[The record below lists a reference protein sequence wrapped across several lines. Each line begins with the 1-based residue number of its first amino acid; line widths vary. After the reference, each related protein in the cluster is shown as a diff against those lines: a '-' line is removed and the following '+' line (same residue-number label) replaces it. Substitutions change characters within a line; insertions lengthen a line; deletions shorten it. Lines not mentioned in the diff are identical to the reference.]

1 MPKESAGVDRGRR
14 VFLTALYLVLAWM
27 ATVLTLGFVGYSRI
41 PIDPH
46 AAIAGPVGKEH
57 LSVYD
62 RIYFSLQLLY
72 LHAPESPSDWEIQ
85 TARFLA
91 PSGEI
96 FGLVLG
102 IVAVTITWLDRI
114 RRYTLGWRHHV
125 VICGLGR
132 KGLELARDLRHQGRT
147 VLVIEKDRNN
157 PFIELC
163 DQIGAIVL
171 IGDATKIETLRK
183 AYLQKADYLIAA
195 CGSDG
200 TNVDIAIGAS
210 RVHPSKNNSP
220 DARPKEPATLVHIVD
235 TGLRELVRQQKLLA
249 APQYA
254 ADITIFN
261 IFENSSRLLFRTHY
275 LDYTTPITE
284 ENDPRE
290 PHLVVF
296 GFGQMGESVVLQAVK
311 MAHFPT
317 DKKLR
322 ITVIDHDARNKHER
336 FLIRY
341 DAFPRL
347 CKANFIESVAE
358 NHAILEQA
366 RKWCESPDS
375 LTTFVV
381 AFDSDS
387 HSMSFA
393 VALWNFLKLYHC
405 PIYVRV
411 SSNAGLSQLLT
422 EVKDGA
428 NLQTPI
434 QGFGRIE
441 EASSSELVVR
451 EQLNRFAKSIHEDYK
466 AKRVAEGRNPNDPSL
481 KDWND
486 LDQDLKESNW
496 QQAEHIPFKL
506 RALGFQGNF
515 HELARQSAAVRAK
528 LTTSDGQDSPEVLK
542 LAKMEHR
549 RWVAER
555 SLAGWKLSDKKDVVL
570 RTHPDLVPWAELP
583 ASVQQYDKDAVKHI
597 PGLLDLY
604 LRFYGS

>member
-27 ATVLTLGFVGYSRI
+27 ATVLTLAFVGYSRT

-102 IVAVTITWLDRI
+102 IGAVPITWLDRI

-157 PFIELC
+157 PFIEIC

-183 AYLQKADYLIAA
+183 AYLQKADHLIAA

-249 APQYA
+249 PPTPPPPPRSPKKTILASRIWSSSALVKWAKASSFRPSKWPTSPPTKTFA
-254 ADITIFN
+254 SPSSITMLATSTNAFS
-261 IFENSSRLLFRTHY
+261 FA
-275 LDYTTPITE
+275 TTPFPACAKLTSSKASPKIT
-284 ENDPRE
+284 PFWSR
-290 PHLVVF
+290 P
-296 GFGQMGESVVLQAVK
+296 
-311 MAHFPT
+311 
-317 DKKLR
+317 
-322 ITVIDHDARNKHER
+322 
-336 FLIRY
+336 
-341 DAFPRL
+341 
-347 CKANFIESVAE
+347 AN
-358 NHAILEQA
+358 
-366 RKWCESPDS
+366 
-375 LTTFVV
+375 
-381 AFDSDS
+381 
-387 HSMSFA
+387 
-393 VALWNFLKLYHC
+393 
-405 PIYVRV
+405 
-411 SSNAGLSQLLT
+411 
-422 EVKDGA
+422 GA
-428 NLQTPI
+428 NLPIRSPLSWSPSIATPTACPSPWL
-434 QGFGRIE
+434 FGI
-441 EASSSELVVR
+441 
-451 EQLNRFAKSIHEDYK
+451 F
-466 AKRVAEGRNPNDPSL
+466 
-481 KDWND
+481 
-486 LDQDLKESNW
+486 
-496 QQAEHIPFKL
+496 
-506 RALGFQGNF
+506 
-515 HELARQSAAVRAK
+515 
-528 LTTSDGQDSPEVLK
+528 
-542 LAKMEHR
+542 
-549 RWVAER
+549 
-555 SLAGWKLSDKKDVVL
+555 
-570 RTHPDLVPWAELP
+570 
-583 ASVQQYDKDAVKHI
+583 
-597 PGLLDLY
+597 
-604 LRFYGS
+604 